1 MPAAAEASSPVP
13 RRLTRAL
20 DLLNFLLADVRDGL
34 GPYLSIYLLLAH
46 HWDQASIGFVMAV
59 GGIGAIVAQ
68 APAGALVD
76 RSTAK
81 RALIVVGAL
90 TITAGSLA
98 MPVFPGLYS
107 ISVLQ
112 ALTGIAGSVFAP
124 ALAAITLGVVGPR
137 FFARR
142 IGRNESFNHAGNASA
157 AAITGGLAYFFGP
170 VVVFWVLA
178 VMAAASVLAT
188 LRIPGE
194 AIDHDV
200 ARGMDHVPGGPHE
213 TPSRMGVLLRN
224 RRLMIFAATV
234 IAFHF
239 ANAAMLPLVGQLLAL
254 HNKDV
259 GTALMAGCIVAAQVV
274 MVPVAYLA
282 GAKADSSGRKP
293 IFLLGFAVLAARGFL
308 YTLSGNPYWLVGV
321 QLLDG
326 VGAGVFGA
334 LFPLVVQDVTHGT
347 GRFNVSL
354 GAVTAATGIGASVSN
369 LVAGWI
375 VVAAGYDAA
384 FAFLGALAGAG
395 FLLYL
400 VAMPETAPKESAASG
415 KSDQYHSFQ
424 RTAPPSAR

>member
-1 MPAAAEASSPVP
+1 
-13 RRLTRAL
+13 
-20 DLLNFLLADVRDGL
+20 LADVRDGL
-34 GPYLSIYLLLAH
+34 GPYLSIYLLLTH
-46 HWDQASIGFVMAV
+46 HWDQGSIGFVLAV

-81 RALIVVGAL
+81 RSLIIVAALI
-90 TITAGSLA
+90 ITVGSLA
-98 MPVFPGLYS
+98 MPLFPTFYP

-112 ALTGIAGSVFAP
+112 ALTGIAGSLFAP
-124 ALAAITLGVVGPR
+124 ALAAITLGIVGPR

-142 IGRNESFNHAGNASA
+142 VGRNESFNHAGNASA
-157 AAITGGLAYFFGP
+157 AGITGGLAYFFGP

-178 VMAAASVLAT
+178 AMAAASVFAT
-188 LRIPGE
+188 LRIPAD

-200 ARGMDHVPGGPHE
+200 ARGMDHTAGEPS
-213 TPSRMGVLLRN
+213 TKPSRLTVLLHN

-259 GTALMAGCIVAAQVV
+259 GTALMAGCIAAAQVV
-274 MVPVAYLA
+274 MVPVAYIA
-282 GAKADSSGRKP
+282 GAKADSWGRKP
-293 IFLLGFAVLAARGFL
+293 IFLVGFAVLAARGFL
-308 YTLSGNPYWLVGV
+308 YTLSDDSYWLVGV

-334 LFPLVVQDVTHGT
+334 LFPLVVQDVTHGS
-347 GRFNVSL
+347 GRFNISL

-369 LVAGWI
+369 LVAGSI
-375 VVAAGYDAA
+375 VVAAGYNAA
-384 FAFLGALAGAG
+384 FASLGALAAAG
-395 FLLYL
+395 FILYL
-400 VAMPETAPKESAASG
+400 FAMPETAPRK
-415 KSDQYHSFQ
+415 
-424 RTAPPSAR
+424 

>member
-1 MPAAAEASSPVP
+1 MNSPAEVP
-13 RRLTRAL
+13 RRLARGL

-34 GPYLSIYLLLAH
+34 GPYLSVYLLVTH
-46 HWDQASIGFVMAV
+46 HWDQGSIGFVMAV

-76 RSTAK
+76 RTTAK
-81 RALIVVGAL
+81 RAVIIAGAL
-90 TITAGSLA
+90 TVTAGSLA
-98 MPVFPGLYS
+98 MPLFPGFYS

-112 ALTGIAGSVFAP
+112 ALTGVAGSVFAP
-124 ALAAITLGVVGPR
+124 ALAAITLGAVGPR
-137 FFARR
+137 LFSRR
-142 IGRNESFNHAGNASA
+142 VGRNESFNHAGNASA
-157 AAITGGLAYFFGP
+157 AAVTGVLAYFFGP
-170 VVVFWVLA
+170 AVVFWVLA
-178 VMAAASVLAT
+178 AMAAGSVVAT
-188 LRIPGE
+188 LRIPAD

-200 ARGMDHVPGGPHE
+200 ARGMDHAPGEPHQQ
-213 TPSRMGVLLRN
+213 PSRLAVLLHN
-224 RRLMIFAATV
+224 RRLMIFAVTV

-282 GAKADSSGRKP
+282 GAKADSWGRKP
-293 IFLLGFAVLAARGFL
+293 IFLVGFAVLAARGFL
-308 YTLSGNPYWLVGV
+308 YTLSDNSYWLVGV

-347 GRFNVSL
+347 GRFNISL
-354 GAVTAATGIGASVSN
+354 GAVTAATGIGAAVSN
-369 LVAGWI
+369 LVAGSI

-384 FAFLGALAGAG
+384 FAFLGALAAAG
-395 FLLYL
+395 LVLYL
-400 VAMPETAPKESAASG
+400 VAMPETAP
-415 KSDQYHSFQ
+415 HSQ
-424 RTAPPSAR
+424 RLPGRST

>member
-1 MPAAAEASSPVP
+1 
-13 RRLTRAL
+13 
-20 DLLNFLLADVRDGL
+20 
-34 GPYLSIYLLLAH
+34 
-46 HWDQASIGFVMAV
+46 MAV

-81 RALIVVGAL
+81 RSLIIVAAL

-98 MPVFPGLYS
+98 MPLFPTLYP

-112 ALTGIAGSVFAP
+112 ALTGIAGSLFAP
-124 ALAAITLGVVGPR
+124 ALAAITLGIVGPR

-142 IGRNESFNHAGNASA
+142 VGRNESFNHAGNASA
-157 AAITGGLAYFFGP
+157 AAITGGLAYFIGP

-178 VMAAASVLAT
+178 AMAAASVLAT
-188 LRIPGE
+188 LRIPAD

-200 ARGMDHVPGGPHE
+200 ARGMDHTAGEPST
-213 TPSRMGVLLRN
+213 TPSRLTVLLHN

-274 MVPVAYLA
+274 MVPVAYIA
-282 GAKADSSGRKP
+282 GAKADSWGRKP

-308 YTLSGNPYWLVGV
+308 YTLSDDSYWLVGV

-334 LFPLVVQDVTHGT
+334 LFPLVVQDVTHGS
-347 GRFNVSL
+347 GRFNISL

-369 LVAGWI
+369 LVAGSI
-375 VVAAGYDAA
+375 VVAAGYNAA
-384 FAFLGALAGAG
+384 FASLGALAAAG
-395 FLLYL
+395 FILYL
-400 VAMPETAPKESAASG
+400 FAMPETAPRK
-415 KSDQYHSFQ
+415 
-424 RTAPPSAR
+424 